1 MKWGKLKLPWDEKIS
16 TYNCATSFLNSEA
29 FVFHLTPTKLP
40 AMFCVCVCVEMK
52 ANLIV
57 AEEDR
62 RTEDRGNSDFF
73 TPQQLIL
80 QRGRQQGA

>member
-1 MKWGKLKLPWDEKIS
+1 MEKIKTPRDEKIS
-16 TYNCATSFLNSEA
+16 TYNCATSFLNTEA

-57 AEEDR
+57 AAR
-62 RTEDRGNSDFF
+62 RQRTEA
-73 TPQQLIL
+73 TLIF
-80 QRGRQQGA
+80 

>member
-1 MKWGKLKLPWDEKIS
+1 MGKIKLPETKRFPPS
-16 TYNCATSFLNSEA
+16 TVPLVFLNSEA

-57 AEEDR
+57 AAR
-62 RTEDRGNSDFF
+62 RQRTEATLIFLPPNS
-73 TPQQLIL
+73 
-80 QRGRQQGA
+80 